1 MEPLVC
7 RPSAPIAAE
16 EWLAMP
22 GLHQVDNLQRRSVK
36 LVIDATL
43 DDIEMQVTF
52 AELGILMTIAS
63 LILKKV
69 NAKAGLW
76 DDFQTL
82 LVRHGN
88 LARAN
93 TTVAMNR
100 RNKRRGDV
108 NIEVKSSRL
117 TSAFRKLQR

>member
-1 MEPLVC
+1 MC